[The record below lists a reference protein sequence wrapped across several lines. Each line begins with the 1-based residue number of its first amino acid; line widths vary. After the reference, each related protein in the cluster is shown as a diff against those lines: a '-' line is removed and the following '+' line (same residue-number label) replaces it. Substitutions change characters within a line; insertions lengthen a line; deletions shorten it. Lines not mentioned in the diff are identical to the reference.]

1 MAVRALGI
9 SKGWVVGTFT
19 LVWLAIFAYGAW
31 MLVRFTP
38 RLWPDPGLGYQL
50 PVPRGR
56 LLARDGTPL
65 ALSPKPGARVYPLG
79 ALAGQLIGYTER
91 FPKGYGRG
99 LAGLEAR
106 YDAVLARG
114 EDVRLTLDPKI
125 QALAETALLKGVE
138 AARARWGSLVVLS
151 PEGEVL
157 ASANVPRLD
166 PASRRGAPGKDPR
179 LTNYAWRY
187 LIEPGS
193 TVKPLVAAWL
203 LERGL
208 VRPDEV
214 LEVPYHVQVGD
225 RWVRDWRWHPVE
237 RWTLADILA
246 HSSNVGMALL
256 SERVKKRELHA
267 FLTRLGFDQRV
278 HPLAE
283 RPLLPP
289 LKRWGPVEKAN
300 ATFGQGFALPPVQL
314 AAAMNAL
321 VTGVYHAPKLVL
333 GQKGRETRIFSEA
346 SVRWIRSTLT
356 RHLSPRARVPGY
368 ALAGKTGT
376 AQIPT
381 RGGYDPERVVA
392 LFAGF
397 IPADRP
403 RATAVVVLYDP
414 QVPLADRYGSK
425 LAAPV
430 FAELAKGL
438 LSYWG
443 LLPERVK

>member
-1 MAVRALGI
+1 MRAQGI
-9 SKGWVVGTFT
+9 SKGWVVGAFALTWF
-19 LVWLAIFAYGAW
+19 AIFAYGAW
-31 MLVRFTP
+31 VLVRFAP
-38 RLWPDPGLGYQL
+38 RLWPDPGLGYQM

-65 ALSPKPGARVYPLG
+65 ALSPKPGERRYPLG

-91 FPKGYGRG
+91 FPKGFGRG

-125 QALAETALLKGVE
+125 QALAETALLKGVK
-138 AARARWGSLVVLS
+138 AAKARWGSLVVLS

-203 LERGL
+203 LDRGA
-208 VRPDEV
+208 VRPGEG
-214 LEVPYHVQVGD
+214 LEVPARLKVGD
-225 RWVRDWRWHPVE
+225 RWVRDWRWHPLE
-237 RWTLADILA
+237 RWTLADVLA

-256 SERVKKRELHA
+256 AERVDKRALHA
-267 FLTRLGFDQRV
+267 FLKTLGFGRRV

-283 RPLLPP
+283 RPLLPA

-300 ATFGQGFALPPVQL
+300 AAFGQGFALPPVQL

-321 VTGVYHAPKLVL
+321 IDGIYRPPVVVL
-333 GQKGRETRIFSEA
+333 GQKARGRRLFSAKSARWMRATLSAHLA
-346 SVRWIRSTLT
+346 S
-356 RHLSPRARVPGY
+356 RARVPGY
-368 ALAGKTGT
+368 RLAGKTGT

-414 QVPLADRYGSK
+414 QVPPADRYGSK

-443 LLPERVK
+443 LPPERVK